1 MAGETTSTAEDRA
14 IDALTRILDSAIS
27 PDMLAA
33 QQIILRR
40 LALSGDL
47 FPSRIPAPGNIT
59 QVGGFLNLIAEDP
72 LLTAQVLASALG
84 VAGPNPSPG
93 FDPVLP
99 PLYFVDRP
107 NDRPASVAMVT
118 PITIA
123 MRSDFVTAF
132 AGMMELLHAVGCSLP
147 VLASSRPLPPTS
159 RSSPMPPDLLP
170 FLGRTLDLV
179 PTAALVDPTVD
190 ALAVGQLG
198 GAGPTT
204 VVARQLD
211 GAAPSAST
219 LTPASWSLWSCTS
232 ASCTQT
238 AVTNSYQDLTPLFN
252 AAGWYTAAPIAPP
265 VSAASPGLWSHWIN
279 ITGLVAGATT
289 FGDELELLYSTGA
302 IAASIVRSALDW
314 VWNGT
319 SFEQVT

>member
-1 MAGETTSTAEDRA
+1 MADDTASTAEDRA

-47 FPSRIPAPGNIT
+47 FPSRIPTPGNIT
-59 QVGGFLNLIAEDP
+59 QIGGYINLIADDP
-72 LLTAQVLASALG
+72 VLTAQVLASALG

-107 NDRPASVAMVT
+107 NDRPSSVAMST

-123 MRSDFVTAF
+123 VRSDFAVAF
-132 AGMMELLHAVGCSLP
+132 GAVLSGLHDMGCSLP
-147 VLASSRPLPPTS
+147 VLAASRPLPPHTLTAT
-159 RSSPMPPDLLP
+159 MPIDLLP
-170 FLGRTLDLV
+170 FLGRTLELL
-179 PTAALVDPTVD
+179 PTAALVDPTLD
-190 ALAVGQLG
+190 SLAVGQLG

-211 GAAPSAST
+211 AAAPSAGT
-219 LTPASWSLWSCTS
+219 VVAASWSLWSCT
-232 ASCTQT
+232 AAACTQAAMT
-238 AVTNSYQDLTPLFN
+238 AEFVDLAPILN
-252 AAGWYTAAPIAPP
+252 AAGWYTASPTPAP
-265 VSAASPGLWSHWIN
+265 VSTSNSGSWSRWN
-279 ITGLVAGATT
+279 NVTGLVSGVTT
-289 FGDELELLYSTGA
+289 FGDELEMLYSTGA
-302 IAASIVRSALDW
+302 IAASEVRSALHW
-314 VWNGT
+314 VWDGAT
-319 SFEQVT
+319 FGPVS